1 MTLLV
6 LAPLRL
12 EAAALRWGRPGL
24 EVRRTGM
31 GPARARAAAE
41 VYRRASVDV
50 IAVAGF
56 CGAISPTLLA
66 GDVVL
71 ASELREL
78 GGATRTCPADAPLA
92 DALRR
97 LGLRVTTGPI
107 SCSERILGPAERA
120 ALRASGA
127 VAVDTESAWLAE
139 AAGNRPFAVLRV
151 VSDVAGRRLIH
162 PRTVPAGFRA
172 LRSLRRSA
180 GALAEWAVSPD
191 LQESLHPAVSREA
204 S

>member
-12 EAAALRWGRPGL
+12 EAAALRSGRSDVV
-24 EVRRTGM
+24 VRRTGM
-31 GPARARAAAE
+31 GPARARTAAE
-41 VYRRASVDV
+41 IARRASVDAV
-50 IAVAGF
+50 AVAGL
-56 CGAISPTLLA
+56 CGAVSPTLRP

-71 ASELREL
+71 ASELREP
-78 GGATRTCPADAPLA
+78 GGAMRACSASATLA
-92 DALRR
+92 ERLRG

-107 SCSERILGPAERA
+107 FCSERILGPAERA

-127 VAVDTESAWLAE
+127 VAVDMESAWLAE
-139 AAGNRPFAVLRV
+139 AARNRPFVVLRV
-151 VSDVAGRRLIH
+151 VSDAVGRRLLD
-162 PRTVPAGFRA
+162 PRMLPAGIRA

-180 GALAEWAVSPD
+180 PALAEWGAAPD
-191 LQESLHPAVSREA
+191 LQESGQLAVSREA